1 MGKNKRN
8 FRHVLSRFVRIQEMN
23 PKKVLLFCGK
33 RKSGKDFL
41 TEWLCNHL
49 NTEEN
54 DKQAVIVRLSGPL
67 KQCYAD
73 NHGLDFQKLLDASD
87 YKEKHRKD
95 MIAWSEKIRN
105 KDPSYF
111 CLKAIDYYKADQYP
125 IWIIS
130 DCRRKTD
137 FQFFDSKFTDD
148 KTMKIRIWASEE
160 VRVKRGFSFQ
170 GGVDDAESECGLDDH
185 ENFDFI
191 VENNGTVE
199 PYELLKNVVN
209 SI

>member
-1 MGKNKRN
+1 
-8 FRHVLSRFVRIQEMN
+8 MN

-67 KQCYAD
+67 KQCYAE

-148 KTMKIRIWASEE
+148 ITMKIRIWASEE